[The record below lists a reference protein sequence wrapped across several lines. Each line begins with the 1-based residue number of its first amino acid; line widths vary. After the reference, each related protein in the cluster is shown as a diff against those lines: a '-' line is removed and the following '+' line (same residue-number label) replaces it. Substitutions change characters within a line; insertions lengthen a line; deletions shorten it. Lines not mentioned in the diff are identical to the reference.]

1 MNFPRRTLLTL
12 LAGLF
17 VGAAGA
23 AEQMELMGPPAPE
36 RVSAE
41 IVPAT
46 PPPQLEPAPVEA
58 VAAPAEVAPGGVL
71 NDLFGRFLPR
81 LGYSYDGLDTVG
93 RDGGLSAFQ
102 LFLPVWQDRDAS
114 RIVFSDSRLLLFD
127 SRGTVGANLGLGG
140 RLFSESLGRTVGGYV
155 YWDYSD
161 TGRASFNQVSGGL
174 ETLGDRVDARAN
186 FYVPVGK
193 DRKQTDGF
201 FTANP
206 EPYFQGNYLLV
217 GGGSGSKFFEQALYG
232 FDTEAGLKF
241 LALEGLELRAFA
253 GMYHYQG
260 EAAQQAWGPRGR
272 LEARVG
278 DSVAMGVS
286 IQNDRLFGTTVNFNC
301 LLSYG
306 RLSGR
311 AYSDGPSAPLAASDR
326 LGDPVVRVQHV
337 AVDRQRQD
345 YVVAGSPVIDPR
357 TNQPFV
363 FLHVA
368 PGGNSDGS
376 VENPYASLAGAFADP
391 RFAAGNVVVFDRSGG
406 AFSGNVTLAAGTQLL
421 SSGPVQVLN
430 TTGGAMVVPLTGT
443 GLPLPKIHGTVMLAS
458 HATPCSSST
467 GAGRGR
473 SSAPRAWRSAT
484 LMNNWFSGAG
494 TLVWLPSIAGRI
506 DLHDNQFLTP
516 GGSAISLG
524 TRGSDSAN
532 VSVRRNQ
539 ITSPGGDGVA
549 ITASD
554 ASRVNATV
562 EANAV
567 RRRLRHRQASCWRPD
582 RTAKATVNATV
593 RDNQVS
599 ESGEKG
605 SGGVALLTTGKAGGS
620 RITATVTGNELADN
634 HAPGFAARA
643 VGPNTM
649 ALSLFD
655 NKAISRHSMFGF
667 LLFQQKKASF
677 AAVDPAT
684 IGRGNTGSVTT
695 AGTIADILTVPQ
707 NRPAAQRTG
716 GGTTSGPVLP

>member
-1 MNFPRRTLLTL
+1 MNFPCRTLLTL
-12 LAGLF
+12 LAGVF
-17 VGAAGA
+17 ACAAGA
-23 AEQMELMGPPAPE
+23 AEQIEMMGPQAPE
-36 RVSAE
+36 KLSAE
-41 IVPAT
+41 IVPAI
-46 PPPQLEPAPVEA
+46 PPPLLEPAPGEVV
-58 VAAPAEVAPGGVL
+58 VAPVQTAPGGVL
-71 NDLFGRFLPR
+71 DDLFGRFLPR
-81 LGYSYDGLDTVG
+81 IGYSYDGLDTVG

-193 DRKQTDGF
+193 DRKQTDGL

-217 GGGSGSKFFEQALYG
+217 GGGSGSKFFDQALYG

-241 LALEGLELRAFA
+241 VALEGLELRAFA

-326 LGDPVVRVQHV
+326 LGDPVVRVQHI

-357 TNQPFV
+357 TNQPYV

-368 PGGNSDGS
+368 PGGHSDGS
-376 VENPYASLAGAFADP
+376 IENPYASLAGAFADP

-406 AFSGNVTLAAGTQLL
+406 AFAGNVTLAPGTQLL

-430 TTGGAMVVPLTGT
+430 TTSGAMVLPLSGT
-443 GLPLPKIHGTVMLAS
+443 GLPLPKVLGTLTLANR
-458 HATPCSSST
+458 ST
-467 GAGRGR
+467 ISGFEFIGAGRGAVV
-473 SSAPRAWRSAT
+473 SAEGMAVRDVT
-484 LMNNWFSGAG
+484 LMNNKFSGAG
-494 TLVWLPSIAGRI
+494 TSIWLPSIAGRI
-506 DLHDNQFLTP
+506 DLHDNQFLAP
-516 GGSAISLG
+516 RGGAIALG
-524 TRGSDSAN
+524 VRGSDSAT
-532 VSVRRNQ
+532 VSIKHNQ
-539 ITSPGGDGVA
+539 VTNPGGDGVSV
-549 ITASD
+549 TASD
-554 ASRVNATV
+554 SSRVNATV

-567 RRRLRHRQASCWRPD
+567 RDAGGTGILLTTGS
-582 RTAKATVNATV
+582 TAKATVNATV

-599 ESGEKG
+599 GSGENG

-620 RITATVTGNELADN
+620 RINATVTGNELTDN

-649 ALSLFD
+649 ALSLFG
-655 NKAISRHSMFGF
+655 NKALSVNSMFGF

-677 AAVDPAT
+677 GAVDPAT
-684 IGRGNTGSVTT
+684 IGSRNNGSVLT
-695 AGTIADILTVPQ
+695 AGKISDIPVVPQ
-707 NRPAAQRTG
+707 N
-716 GGTTSGPVLP
+716 